1 MSDDPEADDLD
12 GRFDAS
18 NWLPGSNDFDEI
30 YDPQTIAALEGWE
43 QPEPEA
49 SELPL
54 PSRLSTWSRTTA
66 MGMVLSGYALGL
78 QEVLDPKSR
87 RPIVVEVDADGQPHD
102 LPIELILD
110 PDDPSGSLCIVRR
123 DPPPPVV

>member
-1 MSDDPEADDLD
+1 MDDVDPAEFDDLYDPDTLAALDAWSLPDDADDA
-12 GRFDAS
+12 GRA
-18 NWLPGSNDFDEI
+18 
-30 YDPQTIAALEGWE
+30 
-43 QPEPEA
+43 
-49 SELPL
+49 PL
-54 PSRLSTWSRTTA
+54 PSRLSTWSRSTA

-78 QEVLDPKSR
+78 QEVLDPKSQ
-87 RPIVVEVDADGQPHD
+87 RPIVIEVDAAGEPHD

>member
-1 MSDDPEADDLD
+1 MDDVGPADFDDL
-12 GRFDAS
+12 
-18 NWLPGSNDFDEI
+18 
-30 YDPQTIAALEGWE
+30 YDPDTVAALDAWSAPDEVDDVG
-43 QPEPEA
+43 PT
-49 SELPL
+49 PL
-54 PSRLSTWSRTTA
+54 PSRLSTWSRSTA

-78 QEVLDPKSR
+78 QEVLDPKSQ
-87 RPIVVEVDADGQPHD
+87 RPIVIEVDAAGEPHD

>member
-1 MSDDPEADDLD
+1 MADDPGAEDLD
-12 GRFDAS
+12 GRFEAS
-18 NWLPGSNDFDEI
+18 SWRSGSHDFDEL
-30 YDPQTIAALEGWE
+30 YDPQTLAALEGWE
-43 QPEPEA
+43 QPAPEP

-78 QEVLDPKSR
+78 QEVLDPRSR